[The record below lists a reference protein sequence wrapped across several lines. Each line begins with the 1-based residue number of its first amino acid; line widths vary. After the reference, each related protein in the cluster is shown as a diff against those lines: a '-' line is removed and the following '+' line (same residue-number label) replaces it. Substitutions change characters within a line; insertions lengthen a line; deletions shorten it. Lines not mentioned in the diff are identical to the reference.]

1 MGLGGSVRLAGGGR
15 ACGLIELSNH
25 PGDRL
30 RKIQQ
35 ERQAAEEQARSDYQ
49 EALTRHGRSLAD
61 LRQRRDTARAQHRWW
76 AWLRLAAAV
85 RRARRAVPPPPRAI
99 RPASRRE
106 EILKA
111 GIEGEQE
118 VASQLGRVLGD
129 DWVLLRGYRNRSGE
143 IDHLLLGPRGLVAI
157 ESKHHSSTVHCDGD
171 QWWFDKYD
179 KYGNHVGRGTLD
191 DGGGRSPSQQLNEP
205 AAALEDFLARRG
217 QPVPAQR
224 VVLLSHPRSRLGTHR
239 NPTVSIATSTGDVI
253 SLLNNSPTTLDPP
266 QLRRV
271 EDLIV
276 RDHQFHQ
283 SRRRPRP

>member
-1 MGLGGSVRLAGGGR
+1 MR
-15 ACGLIELSNH
+15 LIELSNH
-25 PGDRL
+25 PGDQL
-30 RKIQQ
+30 RKIQH
-35 ERQAAEEQARSDYQ
+35 ERQAEEEQARSDYQ
-49 EALTRHGRSLAD
+49 EALARHDRSLAEV
-61 LRQRRDTARAQHRWW
+61 RQQRDTARTQHRWW
-76 AWLRLAAAV
+76 AWLRSTAAV
-85 RRARRAVPPPPRAI
+85 RRVRRAVPLPPRAI
-99 RPASRRE
+99 RSPSRRE

-111 GIEGEQE
+111 GVEGEQE
-118 VASQLGRVLGD
+118 VASHFARVLGD
-129 DWVLLRGYRNRSGE
+129 DWVLLRGYRNRFGE

-217 QPVPAQR
+217 QPVSALR

-239 NPTVSIATSTGDVI
+239 DPTVSIATSTGDVV
-253 SLLNNSPTTLDPP
+253 SLLNDSHVTLAPL

-276 RDHQFHQ
+276 HDHEFHQ
-283 SRRRPRP
+283 SRRRPRR